1 MSIASIPGMLWT
13 LGWTRVVDGILPVAM
28 RSLGGGA
35 RRFDDMARFDGARRF
50 DDEARFDDELMVERE
65 DCRCLL
71 SSYVVDLS
79 IYEIE
84 VERVCA

>member
-1 MSIASIPGMLWT
+1 MGFP
-13 LGWTRVVDGILPVAM
+13 PVAM
-28 RSLGGGA
+28 RSLGDGA

-50 DDEARFDDELMVERE
+50 DDEARFDDESMMERE
-65 DCRCLL
+65 DCQCLL

-84 VERVCA
+84 VKRVCA

>member
-1 MSIASIPGMLWT
+1 MGFP
-13 LGWTRVVDGILPVAM
+13 PVAM

-50 DDEARFDDELMVERE
+50 DDGSRFDGARRFNDRARFDDELMIERE

-71 SSYVVDLS
+71 SSCVVDLS
-79 IYEIE
+79 IIEIE
-84 VERVCA
+84 VKRVCA

>member
-1 MSIASIPGMLWT
+1 
-13 LGWTRVVDGILPVAM
+13 
-28 RSLGGGA
+28 
-35 RRFDDMARFDGARRF
+35 MARFDGARRF

-65 DCRCLL
+65 DCRYLL

-84 VERVCA
+84 VECVCA